1 MFGMKS
7 ATILFKKTLSWIDDI
22 YKLKYQD
29 QSLHQTILQQ
39 VKVALKN
46 KTSSST
52 NGEGHKTILQCPWGF
67 YHTTIWTWKT
77 HYKMSS
83 PRQYFERKGHKV
95 KSQYPMFSG
104 APYGSFML
112 KWCMSYCTV
121 AIILHPWYN
130 LDSFTL
136 ELFTCLRED
145 DL

>member
-1 MFGMKS
+1 MNWRH
-7 ATILFKKTLSWIDDI
+7 I
-22 YKLKYQD
+22 
-29 QSLHQTILQQ
+29 QTKISRSESSSDNTTTG
-39 VKVALKN
+39 KGSTN
-46 KTSSST
+46 KQYVLTSSST
-52 NGEGHKTILQCPWGF
+52 NGEGHKTISQCPWGF

-95 KSQYPMFSG
+95 KSQYPMFSD
-104 APYGSFML
+104 APYGYFML
-112 KWCMSYCTV
+112 KWHISYCTV

-136 ELFTCLRED
+136 KLFTCLRED